1 MTSKADSVPMSTF
14 SVRLPTVT
22 KERLERLAQTTR
34 RSRNFV
40 LSEAV
45 DRYLEI
51 QARQIA
57 HIEEGLADLDAGRE
71 HGHEEIEELVR
82 YFERQ
87 AADAAPR

>member
-1 MTSKADSVPMSTF
+1 MTSKAGGMPMSTF
-14 SVRLPTVT
+14 SIRLPTAT
-22 KERLERLAQTTR
+22 KERLERLAQATR
-34 RSRNFV
+34 RSRNFI

-45 DRYLEI
+45 DHYLELH
-51 QARQIA
+51 ARQIA

-82 YFERQ
+82 YFEQQ